1 MVSGLKGYERI
12 REQAAKTGGYINRP
26 ARVGKEG
33 RRLKKLLGKSNWF
46 KKVKKQ
52 QEENVSGKKRKPRN
66 DHSLPSPPP
75 PRVTSVIF
83 VPKTKGSELQRR
95 LQRAEERLSALGS
108 GRVKYAEQTGVTVRQ
123 LLHRNN
129 PWGGLP
135 CSKAGSNGPHGDQV
149 GCLPCCGDNE
159 TKQSCTKRGIV
170 YETMCL
176 DCEEEAKRKESRGEV
191 GLSYKYAGTSHGCLR
206 RRGGQHLGDLKAG
219 LEGKVGDKT
228 SRMLIHLMES
238 QPGKNPRPRWRMKM
252 IKTYSTTF
260 KRLLAELVHIKYLAR
275 DPKIVLLN
283 QKCGGYQGYNLPR
296 LSVQNEWGGGG

>member
-1 MVSGLKGYERI
+1 MLWGQRD
-12 REQAAKTGGYINRP
+12 QA
-26 ARVGKEG
+26 
-33 RRLKKLLGKSNWF
+33 KLY
-46 KKVKKQ
+46 
-52 QEENVSGKKRKPRN
+52 KKRN
-66 DHSLPSPPP
+66 
-75 PRVTSVIF
+75 
-83 VPKTKGSELQRR
+83 
-95 LQRAEERLSALGS
+95 
-108 GRVKYAEQTGVTVRQ
+108 
-123 LLHRNN
+123 
-129 PWGGLP
+129 
-135 CSKAGSNGPHGDQV
+135 
-149 GCLPCCGDNE
+149 
-159 TKQSCTKRGIV
+159 V

-275 DPKIVLLN
+275 DPKIVLLI
-283 QKCGGYQGYNLPR
+283 QKCAVKLTLDITDKN
-296 LSVQNEWGGGG
+296 